1 MNKVAAGKEK
11 AVVYLD
17 TPIGRIGVAEDGS
30 GISDVFFV
38 QPDDGDGKKSTTP
51 PGGEVRETPLLK
63 EATAQL
69 REYFEGKRKVF
80 DLPLSFD
87 GTSFQRDD
95 WNALLT
101 IPYGETRSYKQ
112 IAEQIGRPKAY
123 RAVGL
128 ANNRNPISILIPC
141 HRVIGH
147 NGALVGYGGGLSH
160 KEYLL
165 NLEKGE

>member
-11 AVVYLD
+11 AIAYLD
-17 TPIGRIGVAEDGS
+17 TPIGRIGVAEDGV
-30 GISDVFFV
+30 GISDLFFV
-38 QPDDGDGKKSTTP
+38 QPGNGAGKKRTTLP
-51 PGGEVRETPLLK
+51 DGEVRETPLLR
-63 EATAQL
+63 EAAVQL
-69 REYFEGKRKVF
+69 GEYFEGKRKVF
-80 DLPLSFD
+80 DLPLSFG
-87 GTSFQRDD
+87 GTSFQKDD

-123 RAVGL
+123 RAVGM

-147 NGALVGYGGGLSH
+147 DGALVGYGSGLPH
-160 KEYLL
+160 KAYLL